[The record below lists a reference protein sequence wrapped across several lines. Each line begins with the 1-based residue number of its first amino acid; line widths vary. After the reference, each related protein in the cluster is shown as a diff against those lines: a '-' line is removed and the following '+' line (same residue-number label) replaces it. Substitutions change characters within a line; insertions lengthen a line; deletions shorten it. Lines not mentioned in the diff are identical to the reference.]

1 MRIDLVILTHTSG
14 TWQGDAD
21 IPAISLEDSE
31 ENLQG
36 RNKAMFLEFVRKMLR
51 WVPEERASA
60 KELLED
66 PWLCTTIED

>member
-1 MRIDLVILTHTSG
+1 
-14 TWQGDAD
+14 
-21 IPAISLEDSE
+21 
-31 ENLQG
+31 
-36 RNKAMFLEFVRKMLR
+36 MFLEFVRKMLR